1 MELRDRLAEVV
12 DRGAPAQAVH
22 ARTLL
27 AKLADNDD
35 ATTEQ
40 EARELI
46 DAYLHDPYLTRY
58 E

>member
-1 MELRDRLAEVV
+1 MELRDRLTEVAE
-12 DRGAPAQAVH
+12 RGAPAQAERAH
-22 ARTLL
+22 ALL
-27 AKLADNDD
+27 MQLTDRDK
-35 ATTEQ
+35 ATAEQ